1 MVLAQNWSF
10 FQLCFFRQYMPGKCL
25 LRYSTTKKRLS
36 SLQKQEVKK
45 VEKLT
50 FFQRGESMV
59 LVRSPVVVKKWPCLQ
74 LFFFRQYRPGNYLL
88 LYSGTKKRLSR
99 LENQEVEIVEKST
112 FFQRGWPM
120 VFVQKWPFFQLCFF
134 RQYRPGKYLSRYS
147 RTKKRLFGL

>member
-1 MVLAQNWSF
+1 
-10 FQLCFFRQYMPGKCL
+10 MPGKCL

-59 LVRSPVVVKKWPCLQ
+59 LVRSPVVVKKWPYLQ
-74 LFFFRQYRPGNYLL
+74 LFFFRQYRPENYLL

-99 LENQEVEIVEKST
+99 LENQEVEKVEKLT
-112 FFQRGWPM
+112 FFQRG
-120 VFVQKWPFFQLCFF
+120 
-134 RQYRPGKYLSRYS
+134 
-147 RTKKRLFGL
+147 